1 MTQPN
6 RLPANA
12 AHGFGG
18 GALDR
23 GKSLRF
29 RLNGRLLEGYKGD
42 TVLSAALAAGLFI
55 SGRHGDEPIA
65 LDEDFAPP
73 IVPLHG
79 KSALPMDRT
88 PAQDG
93 VDYQTLGLR
102 RDPIASRGVLGH
114 LRHLLLGP
122 ARTLNLRFDDAAGI
136 LAPWLDAKAE
146 TEHAADLV
154 VIGAG
159 VAGLAAAAAA
169 AEAGKSV
176 IVIERTP
183 APGGMAVYF
192 GATDNEEQP
201 RARIRRLQDAASAAG
216 VQILCGTE
224 ALRLDGRTVIAH
236 QVRTD
241 GPVPTGAVLAITGK
255 AIVIATGA
263 RERLPLFPGNRT
275 PGVVGAHAAWRRAER
290 YGIWAG
296 RRAVITTPYS
306 VAYRLALRAAD
317 AGVEVQRIV
326 DSRIHPLSRYV
337 DFCKATG
344 ITLASG
350 LVPSGA
356 RPLARNQPGLSV
368 SFAVAIDE
376 IEQDSAAI
384 ETDQLIVGGGWQPD
398 LSLWLAAGGSA
409 RWDAVMNWVAADGTL
424 EHVTLAG
431 SAAGWRS
438 TQAVEASGRA
448 ASGTGRRKGGRIEE
462 KLISELYETADAP
475 TPVAPYRASVR
486 GATYLDHGRTLA
498 TRRDAA
504 SDRSGTQTLSIH
516 ARPLSLG
523 DVAAAVSLGLIAAD
537 GAGAVAEER
546 CMTGIEI
553 TDTGWRVPTA
563 PATPESDPPP
573 LPVWLTGRFGTKPS
587 FAVLKAADTRTF
599 GIGCL
604 VYETSDARDP
614 AAAIG
619 VIYAAQAGGGGIA
632 VTSHL
637 PDGADMP
644 LFVRDAGGLIR
655 ASVAE
660 RLKAPK
666 G

>member
-29 RLNGRLLEGYKGD
+29 RLNGRLLEGYQGD

-73 IVPLHG
+73 VVPLHG

-102 RDPIASRGVLGH
+102 RDPIASRGMLGH

-136 LAPWLDAKAE
+136 LAPWLDADPD
-146 TEHAADLV
+146 TELSADLV

-159 VAGLAAAAAA
+159 VAGLAAAVAA
-169 AEAGKSV
+169 AEAGRSV
-176 IVIERTP
+176 IVVERTP
-183 APGGMAVYF
+183 DVGGMAVYF
-192 GATDNEEQP
+192 GATDDEERP
-201 RARIRRLQDAASAAG
+201 RARIQRLHEAARAAG
-216 VQILCGTE
+216 VQFLLGTD
-224 ALRLDGRTVIAH
+224 ALRLIGSTVIAH
-236 QVRTD
+236 QVRID
-241 GPVPTGAVLAITGK
+241 GPVPTGAVLSITGK
-255 AIVIATGA
+255 RIVIATGA

-296 RRAVITTPYS
+296 RRAVIATPYS

-326 DSRIHPLSRYV
+326 DSRIHPHSRYV

-356 RPLARNQPGLSV
+356 RPLARNKPGLSV
-368 SFAVAIDE
+368 SFAVAIAE

-384 ETDQLIVGGGWQPD
+384 ETDQLIAAGSWQPD

-409 RWDAVMNWVAADGTL
+409 HWDAKMNWVAADGTL

-431 SAAGWRS
+431 SAAGWLS
-438 TQAVEASGRA
+438 THAVEASGRV
-448 ASGTGRRKGGRIEE
+448 ASGVARGKAAKIEE
-462 KLISELYETADAP
+462 KLISELYETPDAP
-475 TPVAPYRASVR
+475 TSVAPYRADVR

-498 TRRDAA
+498 TRRDTA
-504 SDRSGTQTLSIH
+504 SERNGAQTLSIH

-537 GAGAVAEER
+537 SAGAVAEER

-553 TDTGWRVPTA
+553 TNTGWTVPTGPTA
-563 PATPESDPPP
+563 PETDPPP
-573 LPVWLTGRFGTKPS
+573 FPVWLTGRFGDKPNV
-587 FAVLKAADTRTF
+587 AVLKAGDARAF

-604 VYETSDARDP
+604 VYQTSDAGDP

-619 VIYAAQAGGGGIA
+619 VIYAARPGGGGIA

-637 PDGADMP
+637 PEGADMP
-644 LFVRDAGGLIR
+644 LFVRDAGGMIR

-666 G
+666 R